1 MRHDVTSRTEAV
13 EINRITPSNALQA
26 VLAALAEMADARA
39 EGAPGN
45 ESAGAGA
52 AADPL
57 GLRGVH
63 GDHGGPVAGHA
74 VEHAVKA
81 ATAESQ
87 AVHPDARLD
96 RGAESALVQ
105 SFARPDTTAPAASRA
120 SDHQAATPALAG
132 SDFSLPA
139 DQLLNAAVI
148 GLQVEPAFAWQLQSR
163 GFDAVPQQVPEPRND
178 WPAQPVG
185 GEARRV
191 AERDRGPDAERRE
204 SSDHDAAEGESHD
217 EDAPATHQAA
227 AIHRPDPLPHDT
239 AGDWPQPLSK
249 ALRDAL
255 RAKPVSQ
262 ALLAAAE
269 QWRLGRCVVL
279 ACPQGADPAGPAW
292 AFVLWPRRGSL
303 ATAPLA
309 LFGLRVEARLHWS
322 RLPPTLDWCHARVM
336 KEQHP
341 RQGRQLV
348 ALDARGTATVPCEVQ
363 LGPVPLRT
371 PRWRDACV
379 RIDAMRQF
387 WNALGTQ
394 WSVTVVVGSRPLAG
408 IDAPRPQEAAWEA

>member
-1 MRHDVTSRTEAV
+1 MTM
-13 EINRITPSNALQA
+13 EINRVTPANALQA
-26 VLAALAEMADARA
+26 VLAALNEIAEAHAA
-39 EGAPGN
+39 AAPG
-45 ESAGAGA
+45 ESAAGPASGPDVRGLSGVLGSHEGLAGLAGA
-52 AADPL
+52 AS
-57 GLRGVH
+57 
-63 GDHGGPVAGHA
+63 AGHGA
-74 VEHAVKA
+74 EHAAKA
-81 ATAESQ
+81 ATADSPV
-87 AVHPDARLD
+87 VHPDARLD

-105 SFARPDTTAPAASRA
+105 SFARPETPLPGASRA
-120 SDHQAATPALAG
+120 GDNQPATPALAG
-132 SDFSLPA
+132 NDFSLPA

-148 GLQVEPAFAWQLQSR
+148 GLQVEPAFPWQLQRR
-163 GFDAVPQQVPEPRND
+163 GFDAAPPQLPEPRND
-178 WPAQPVG
+178 SPMASPVPRQEAQRA
-185 GEARRV
+185 GEDDSGPGADR
-191 AERDRGPDAERRE
+191 RDRA
-204 SSDHDAAEGESHD
+204 DHDAD
-217 EDAPATHQAA
+217 EEASQDDDAPAQAPVA
-227 AIHRPDPLPHDT
+227 EPHPSPWP
-239 AGDWPQPLSK
+239 GDADAHWAEPLSR
-249 ALRDAL
+249 ALREAL
-255 RAKPVSQ
+255 RERPAAP

-279 ACPQGADPAGPAW
+279 ACPQGLDPAGPGW

-303 ATAPLA
+303 STLPLA

-322 RLPPTLDWCHARVM
+322 RLPPALAWCHARVM

-387 WNALGTQ
+387 WNALGQQ

-408 IDAPRPQEAAWEA
+408 VGPAVPKEAPWEA

>member
-1 MRHDVTSRTEAV
+1 
-13 EINRITPSNALQA
+13 
-26 VLAALAEMADARA
+26 
-39 EGAPGN
+39 
-45 ESAGAGA
+45 
-52 AADPL
+52 
-57 GLRGVH
+57 
-63 GDHGGPVAGHA
+63 
-74 VEHAVKA
+74 
-81 ATAESQ
+81 
-87 AVHPDARLD
+87 
-96 RGAESALVQ
+96 
-105 SFARPDTTAPAASRA
+105 
-120 SDHQAATPALAG
+120 
-132 SDFSLPA
+132 
-139 DQLLNAAVI
+139 
-148 GLQVEPAFAWQLQSR
+148 
-163 GFDAVPQQVPEPRND
+163 QVPEPRND

-217 EDAPATHQAA
+217 DEDAPATRQAA
-227 AIHRPDPLPHDT
+227 APHRPDPLPHDN
-239 AGDWPQPLSK
+239 AGDWPEPLSK

-279 ACPQGADPAGPAW
+279 ACPQGAHPAGPTW

>member
-1 MRHDVTSRTEAV
+1 M
-13 EINRITPSNALQA
+13 
-26 VLAALAEMADARA
+26 
-39 EGAPGN
+39 
-45 ESAGAGA
+45 
-52 AADPL
+52 
-57 GLRGVH
+57 H

-105 SFARPDTTAPAASRA
+105 TFARPDTTAPAASRA

-163 GFDAVPQQVPEPRND
+163 GFDAAPQQVPEPRND

-185 GEARRV
+185 GEARRL

-227 AIHRPDPLPHDT
+227 
-239 AGDWPQPLSK
+239 
-249 ALRDAL
+249 
-255 RAKPVSQ
+255 
-262 ALLAAAE
+262 
-269 QWRLGRCVVL
+269 QWRLGRCIVL
-279 ACPQGADPAGPAW
+279 ACPQGVDPAGPAW

-303 ATAPLA
+303 ASAPLA